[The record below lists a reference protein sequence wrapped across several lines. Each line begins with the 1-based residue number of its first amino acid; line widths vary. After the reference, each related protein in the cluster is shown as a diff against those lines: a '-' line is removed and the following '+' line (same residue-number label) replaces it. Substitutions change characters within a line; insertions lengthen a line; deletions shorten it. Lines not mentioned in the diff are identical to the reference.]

1 MRLIKSDRVNEAF
14 TRSLDFEQYG
24 EHFVNPA
31 ALDQPHW
38 RVGSDSGKTDLIVVL
53 LLFGSCRPALE
64 RRPSGLSQSG
74 YSARHGSD
82 SMRGFGR
89 RAAMPSALSV
99 DLRERVVGAIEQG
112 SSRRQAAKR
121 FGVSPASAIRWHEGF
136 VQQGRLTPKPQGGD
150 QRSHRIEAHAA
161 LILQTCEAYPQ
172 IFLRELRDALQEQGV
187 EVSTSSL
194 SRFFARHAIT
204 RKKGRRTR
212 LSRSGRT

>member
-1 MRLIKSDRVNEAF
+1 MAQKRGVELGMAFLDGTSIRVHAK
-14 TRSLDFEQYG
+14 
-24 EHFVNPA
+24 A
-31 ALDQPHW
+31 AGASTKGSWKRPH
-38 RVGSDSGKTDLIVVL
+38 
-53 LLFGSCRPALE
+53 LE

>member
-1 MRLIKSDRVNEAF
+1 
-14 TRSLDFEQYG
+14 
-24 EHFVNPA
+24 
-31 ALDQPHW
+31 
-38 RVGSDSGKTDLIVVL
+38 
-53 LLFGSCRPALE
+53 
-64 RRPSGLSQSG
+64 
-74 YSARHGSD
+74 
-82 SMRGFGR
+82 MRGFGR

-112 SSRRQAAKR
+112 ASRRQAAKR